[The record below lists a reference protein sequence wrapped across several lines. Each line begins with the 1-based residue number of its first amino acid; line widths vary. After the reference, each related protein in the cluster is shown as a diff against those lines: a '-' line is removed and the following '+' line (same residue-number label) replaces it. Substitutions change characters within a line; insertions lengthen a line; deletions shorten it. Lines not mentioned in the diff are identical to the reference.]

1 MDSKAKIITAARQ
14 LIYQNGYEATS
25 ISDIMAAAAVGKGQ
39 LYYYFKSKKD
49 IGLAVLQQ
57 IVAEWDQQSVHGILA
72 ADQPAAPALTAM
84 LAWVLDFHRQQDEHY
99 GCPIG
104 NVISEMSTKD
114 EDFRVLLDQLMTAW
128 TTALAVKLQ
137 QLTPVIAAKEA
148 QVKAQ
153 TIIATLQG
161 AILLIKV
168 HQDIAPLEQAVNY
181 LRQSVLQLEAS
192 R

>member
-1 MDSKAKIITAARQ
+1 
-14 LIYQNGYEATS
+14 
-25 ISDIMAAAAVGKGQ
+25 
-39 LYYYFKSKKD
+39 
-49 IGLAVLQQ
+49 
-57 IVAEWDQQSVHGILA
+57 
-72 ADQPAAPALTAM
+72 
-84 LAWVLDFHRQQDEHY
+84 
-99 GCPIG
+99 
-104 NVISEMSTKD
+104 MSTKD

-128 TTALAVKLQ
+128 TTAWAVKLQ

>member
-1 MDSKAKIITAARQ
+1 MDSKTKIITAARQ

-57 IVAEWDQQSVHGILA
+57 IVAEWDQQLVHGILA
-72 ADQPAAPALTAM
+72 ADQPATPALTAM

-148 QVKAQ
+148 QVKTQ

>member
-1 MDSKAKIITAARQ
+1 
-14 LIYQNGYEATS
+14 
-25 ISDIMAAAAVGKGQ
+25 
-39 LYYYFKSKKD
+39 
-49 IGLAVLQQ
+49 
-57 IVAEWDQQSVHGILA
+57 
-72 ADQPAAPALTAM
+72 
-84 LAWVLDFHRQQDEHY
+84 
-99 GCPIG
+99 
-104 NVISEMSTKD
+104 MSTKD

-137 QLTPVIAAKEA
+137 QLTPVIVAKEA